1 MILLALAFLATA
13 LLYSAA
19 GFGGGSTYTALLV
32 LGGVDYRAVPIVS
45 LLCNILVVSLGTWRF
60 ARAGHLDWRRMW
72 PLGVTSVP
80 AAWLGGRLMMGES
93 LFVGLL
99 GTTLLAAGLLTLWQP
114 AWQRAGPPVA
124 AGRWVEPLAG
134 AVLGLA
140 AGVVGIGGGIF
151 LAPLLYMLRWGPP
164 KRIAAACAAFI
175 LVNSIAGLSGQASK
189 GLGTVG
195 AVIGEHWLLYPAVAL
210 GGIVGATL
218 GSGRLDPKWVR
229 VLTALLIL
237 YVAAKLL
244 MRLVG

>member
-1 MILLALAFLATA
+1 
-13 LLYSAA
+13 
-19 GFGGGSTYTALLV
+19 
-32 LGGVDYRAVPIVS
+32 
-45 LLCNILVVSLGTWRF
+45 
-60 ARAGHLDWRRMW
+60 
-72 PLGVTSVP
+72 
-80 AAWLGGRLMMGES
+80 
-93 LFVGLL
+93 
-99 GTTLLAAGLLTLWQP
+99 
-114 AWQRAGPPVA
+114 
-124 AGRWVEPLAG
+124 
-134 AVLGLA
+134 
-140 AGVVGIGGGIF
+140 
-151 LAPLLYMLRWGPP
+151 MLRWGPP

-175 LVNSIAGLSGQASK
+175 LVNSIAGLAGQASK